1 MVTVMSSEQF
11 RRSEDSACAQEKSGS
26 GAAKS
31 GVNMSSPAVNAAEQQ
46 PAPSGTSRLLRL
58 HEDSTSTCSTT
69 THCDSADLN
78 SRLLDEPPPPPAPS
92 GSAESGGG
100 AGSAAV
106 TARYRSASDSVPP
119 SSSSV
124 AAGASRSSASAAG
137 STLVSTPSV
146 TSSQAFSQ
154 PLRVGFYEV
163 GSTIGRGN
171 FAVVKLAKHRITKTE
186 VGPSK
191 VS

>member
-11 RRSEDSACAQEKSGS
+11 RRSEDSACAHEKSGS

-46 PAPSGTSRLLRL
+46 PASSGTSRLLRL

-92 GSAESGGG
+92 VS
-100 AGSAAV
+100 AGSGAVSPAV

-119 SSSSV
+119 SSTAV
-124 AAGASRSSASAAG
+124 PTGASRTSASAAG